1 MPVTAERAATKAIL
15 GIQVTPVPP
24 VRLIQVAPVVGSTA
38 VAVVMP
44 ETLVV
49 LLADAGAVLK
59 PAASVVVARV
69 L

>member
-1 MPVTAERAATKAIL
+1 MAEPAATKATMEIR
-15 GIQVTPVPP
+15 VTRVPP
-24 VRLIQVAPVVGSTA
+24 VRLIQAVLVVGNTA

-44 ETLVV
+44 EMLVA

-59 PAASVVVARV
+59 PAAAVVVARV